1 MIKNL
6 LSKSIA
12 ANSQVGRGREFYWQ
26 QQQKKK
32 KKKKNKS
39 RLKITKAKF
48 LIAQYLSKE
57 GSSIRYCW
65 CKTNSHRLSFISE

>member
-12 ANSQVGRGREFYWQ
+12 ANSQVGRGREFYWKRQ
-26 QQQKKK
+26 QM

-48 LIAQYLSKE
+48 LIAQ
-57 GSSIRYCW
+57 
-65 CKTNSHRLSFISE
+65 